1 MVNET
6 IGTSEK
12 IIAVIRN
19 EKTGKKKIIYT
30 PKRSFLKR
38 LFNIA

>member
-6 IGTSEK
+6 IGTSEN

-19 EKTGKKKIIYT
+19 EKTGKKKVIT
-30 PKRSFLKR
+30 PKKSFLKR